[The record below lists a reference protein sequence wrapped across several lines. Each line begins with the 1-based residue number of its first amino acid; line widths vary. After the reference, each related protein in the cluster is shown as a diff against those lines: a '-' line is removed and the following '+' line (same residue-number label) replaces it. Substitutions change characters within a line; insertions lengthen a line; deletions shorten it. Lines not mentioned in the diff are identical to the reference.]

1 MVQNRQKVKKNKK
14 LAIFGTFF
22 KVDFFENYTSNEA
35 ETKLN
40 TLFKRSQKWYKIVK
54 KLRLTPL
61 LSREGFFKVNF
72 LDVLF
77 ITLSQSAMTENLV
90 SSLTGNYD
98 SPDTTERNV

>member
-1 MVQNRQKVKKNKK
+1 MVQNRQKVKVNP
-14 LAIFGTFF
+14 L
-22 KVDFFENYTSNEA
+22 
-35 ETKLN
+35 
-40 TLFKRSQKWYKIVK
+40 TL
-54 KLRLTPL
+54 
-61 LSREGFFKVNF
+61 FKVNF